1 MRPRQYAAHIMTLM
15 TREER
20 LEALAKVPEECRE
33 LTKKHVEIAYER
45 RILQQASK
53 GLKGSRSG

>member
-1 MRPRQYAAHIMTLM
+1 MKPRQYAAHIMTLT

-20 LEALAKVPEECRE
+20 LEALAKVPEQCRE

-45 RILQQASK
+45 RILRQTRS
-53 GLKGSRSG
+53 GLKGPR

>member
-1 MRPRQYAAHIMTLM
+1 MRPRQYTAQIMSLT

-20 LEALAKVPEECRE
+20 LEALAKVPEQCRE

-45 RILQQASK
+45 KILRGYK
-53 GLKGSRSG
+53 NGLNSSRRG

>member
-1 MRPRQYAAHIMTLM
+1 MRPRQYAAHIMTLT

-20 LEALAKVPEECRE
+20 LEALAKVPEQCRD

-45 RILQQASK
+45 KILRGSK
-53 GLKGSRSG
+53 NGLNSSRRG